1 MRISDWSSDVCSS
14 DLKPLLG
21 RWRWFAVTL
30 CTTIATGILFWG
42 VAEPLFHLNE
52 PPKMLG
58 LKPGSDAAATFAMST
73 MFLHWTLT
81 PYAIY
86 TVAALAFAIVYYNR
100 REPFRLD
107 RKSTRRTPVTHANLV
122 CRIPLEKK
130 NKRLLFHTQ
139 NKKRQQ

>member
-1 MRISDWSSDVCSS
+1 MFTISSVLFLALLAAIALSPFGGPIIGGAGA
-14 DLKPLLG
+14 KPLLG

-58 LKPGSDAAATFAMST
+58 LKPGSDAAATFALST

-81 PYAIY
+81 PYAID
-86 TVAALAFAIVYYNR
+86 TVPPLAFATVYYTPIGQASW
-100 REPFRLD
+100 RER
-107 RKSTRRTPVTHANLV
+107 VWQYV
-122 CRIPLEKK
+122 
-130 NKRLLFHTQ
+130 
-139 NKKRQQ
+139 